1 MRLLIVDDDADL
13 RATLDDALSDQH
25 EVKMVANAFEAL
37 ALCPERFDVILTD
50 HRMPVM
56 SGLELRQV
64 LQERGVPVPVVLMSS
79 DHDVGG
85 QAAHIGFFGFLAKP
99 FGFSQLQGILG
110 RIARRIGRPAL
121 SPWST
126 AAAPRSRTTSN

>member
-25 EVKMVANAFEAL
+25 EVKMAATAFEAL
-37 ALCPERFDVILTD
+37 ALGPERFDVILTD

-64 LQERGVPVPVVLMSS
+64 LHERGVPVPVVLMSS
-79 DHDVGG
+79 DPDVGG
-85 QAAHIGFFGFLAKP
+85 QARRVGFFDFLAKP
-99 FGFSQLQGILG
+99 FGFSQLHGILG
-110 RIARRIGRPAL
+110 RIARRVGRPAL
-121 SPWST
+121 NPVST
-126 AAAPRSRTTSN
+126 AADPRSRKTAN